1 VFEGWKLIQN
11 VQTVTKPEFELF
23 HHAADPLDTKDLA
36 SESADRVE
44 ALKTELAWWRRM
56 VDDAKLSDEAATE
69 GMSSEEIQKLR
80 SLGYIQ

>member
-1 VFEGWKLIQN
+1 
-11 VQTVTKPEFELF
+11 
-23 HHAADPLDTKDLA
+23 
-36 SESADRVE
+36 
-44 ALKTELAWWRRM
+44 M